1 MKKQHWQVL
10 EPIEAIVFDCDSTL
24 SLIEGIDQIA
34 ERKGVLAQVHHLT
47 ERAMSETGVFNTM
60 YTERLEFVKPNFED
74 MLWLADRY
82 YENRTE
88 HVNEVIEILA
98 GLGKKLFIA
107 SAGLLPPIE
116 LFAKRLHIPAEHV
129 HAVDIYFNEDG
140 SYKNYDHQSILIE
153 HKARVVGKIKESY
166 PRIVHIGDGM
176 NDVEAAYIAT
186 RFIGYGGKAYRAKV
200 AELSHFYILCRS
212 LLPLLPLLLTAEE
225 AASLKNNAARCYEE
239 GLQLLRHG
247 EVEGAA

>member
-107 SAGLLPPIE
+107 SAGLLPP
-116 LFAKRLHIPAEHV
+116 F
-129 HAVDIYFNEDG
+129 D
-140 SYKNYDHQSILIE
+140 
-153 HKARVVGKIKESY
+153 
-166 PRIVHIGDGM
+166 
-176 NDVEAAYIAT
+176 
-186 RFIGYGGKAYRAKV
+186 
-200 AELSHFYILCRS
+200 
-212 LLPLLPLLLTAEE
+212 
-225 AASLKNNAARCYEE
+225 
-239 GLQLLRHG
+239 
-247 EVEGAA
+247 